1 MFIRTFAVAVSAW
14 LLALPLDAGAQTEQP
29 ELQLHG
35 FVSQG
40 LILTTDNNYLAES
53 ERGSLEFAEV
63 GLNVTASMSQRLRVG
78 MQLFARDLGPVGDYR
93 ATVDWFYLD
102 YRWKDWLGVRA
113 GRVKLPFGLYND
125 VADIDAAHGVV
136 LLPQSVYPAQNR
148 NFLLAQT
155 GLELYGYRD
164 LDRAGALD
172 YRLYAGTILLEVD
185 DQPGAPYEIASLTV
199 PYVVGGRLL
208 WEPPVEGLRVGAS
221 VQALRLDSELQF
233 EMPATPIEVDLPAV
247 LWVGSVEYTRSSWLL
262 AAEYS
267 RWYVQL
273 ESSDPMLFPESESVS
288 ERAYALAAYRANA
301 WLQPAMYYSV
311 LYPDVDDRSGRDA
324 QQHDVALTLRFDVN
338 LNWLVKL
345 EAHYMHGTAAL
356 SSSLNDEPAS
366 ELAPDWGV
374 LLAKTTAYF

>member
-1 MFIRTFAVAVSAW
+1 MFIRTVAVAVSAW

-29 ELQLHG
+29 EVQLHG

-63 GLNVTASMSQRLRVG
+63 GLNVTASVSQRLRVG

-172 YRLYAGTILLEVD
+172 YRLYAGTIFLEVD
-185 DQPGAPYEIASLTV
+185 DQPGAPYEIVSLTV

-273 ESSDPMLFPESESVS
+273 ESSAPMLFPESESVS

-301 WLQPAMYYSV
+301 WLQAAMYYSV